1 MTIDDLV
8 LTGDNFEITSS
19 LQELAHKKFNRL
31 IKHYGHF
38 ITDIEV
44 LLKIDNDHR
53 NIAEA
58 NVNVPDKQLNASA
71 STGDMYKSLDEMIAK
86 LKQQLE
92 KYKEQHFGHQKEQ
105 RFEQHIKE
113 EEQKAAQ
120 QRWPINN

>member
-8 LTGDNFEITSS
+8 LAGDNFEITPA
-19 LQELAHKKFNRL
+19 LQELSHKKFSRL

-58 NVNVPDKQLNASA
+58 NVNVPEKQLNASA
-71 STGDMYKSLDEMIAK
+71 TTNDMYKSLDNMLAK

-92 KYKEQHFGHQKEQ
+92 KYKEQHFGHPLHAME
-105 RFEQHIKE
+105 R
-113 EEQKAAQ
+113 
-120 QRWPINN
+120 RSRGRVVPSS